1 MKTIG
6 IIGASSNV
14 GSVLVKKCYS
24 KEIQINL
31 LQNKN
36 SLSNFKDKATI
47 YKNLSLFF
55 EENNELISV
64 IPIWI
69 LRDLLIKNKS
79 KIKFKKL
86 LLLSST
92 SASTKINS
100 EDIWEKNY
108 AKKFLIAEEEIK
120 KLCLE
125 LDISYTIL
133 RPSMIWGKK
142 RDLNITFI
150 MKFIVNYGFLI
161 LPSKGVGFRYPIHV
175 EQLAESILDIYQSNK
190 EGLINIL
197 GPEKFNY
204 NDMCKRIFKWYGYH
218 PLIVIFPKYL
228 KSFAVI
234 FLKYIFRKPYI
245 NKSSFDRIDYSPSMQ
260 YGNPENFYSSGKFQ
274 PYKNDLLKKTFFASC
289 IQKGFLFLKKLIF
302 ISNKEL

>member
-14 GSVLVKKCYS
+14 GSALVKKCYS
-24 KEIQINL
+24 KEIQIKL
-31 LQNKN
+31 FQNKN
-36 SLSNFKDKATI
+36 SLNNFKDKAII
-47 YKNLSLFF
+47 YNNLSFFF
-55 EENNELISV
+55 EDNDELISV

-69 LRDLLIKNKS
+69 FRDLLIKNKS

-125 LDISYTIL
+125 LNITYTIL
-133 RPSMIWGKK
+133 RPSMIWGNK

-150 MKFIVNYGFLI
+150 MKFIVNYGLLI
-161 LPSKGVGFRYPIHV
+161 LPSNGVGVRYPIHI
-175 EQLAESILDIYQSNK
+175 EQLAESILDIYQRK
-190 EGLINIL
+190 KVGLINIL
-197 GPEKFNY
+197 GPEKLKY
-204 NDMCKRIFKWYGYH
+204 KDMCKRIFRWYGYH
-218 PLIVIFPKYL
+218 PLILIFPKYL
-228 KSFAVI
+228 KIFAVI

-260 YGNPENFYSSGKFQ
+260 YGNPENYYSSGKFQ
-274 PYKNDLLKKTFFASC
+274 PYKNDLLNKTIFASF
-289 IQKGFLFLKKLIF
+289 IQKGFLSLKKLIF
-302 ISNKEL
+302 ISNKE